1 MKCFLM
7 GSILSETEAV
17 ENGEYVML
25 SDSDEWTED
34 AELLGMM
41 IDVDSINM
49 AEHFS
54 KVEAQ
59 NDYLFGQVSVPRVLD
74 VLGKRHEI
82 CFAMNE
88 KGIIFVNEGI
98 YVSRLIERI
107 QCKKRGQASSKEQF
121 LYNFITQIFKNDIQI
136 LEEYER
142 RIIEL
147 EDSVMGDNLKDF
159 NKKLVPIRRELLLL
173 KGYYEQVGEM
183 GKELE
188 ENENAY
194 FNKKRL
200 KYFRSIT
207 DKAERLEGKSE
218 QLLAYSGQVRDM
230 YQSAF
235 DAKQNKAIEFLT
247 IVSTIFLPLT
257 LLTSWYGMNFKNM
270 PELEAGYPFLIVVAV
285 LIVAGTV
292 VLFKR
297 KGIIRKDGG

>member
-17 ENGEYVML
+17 ENGEYVIL
-25 SDSDEWTED
+25 SEQDEWTED
-34 AELLGMM
+34 AKLLGMM
-41 IDVDSINM
+41 IDIDSINM
-49 AEHFS
+49 AGHFS
-54 KVEAQ
+54 KVEVQ

-74 VLGKRHEI
+74 LLGKRHEI
-82 CFAMNE
+82 YFAMNE
-88 KGIIFVNEGI
+88 KGIIFVNEEM

-147 EDSVMGDNLKDF
+147 EAAVMADNLKDF
-159 NKKLVPIRRELLLL
+159 NKKLVPIRRELLVL
-173 KGYYEQVGEM
+173 KGYYEQAAEM

-207 DKAERLEGKSE
+207 DKAERLESKSE

-270 PELEAGYPFLIVVAV
+270 PELETGYPALVAAAVIIV
-285 LIVAGTV
+285 IVTIV
-292 VLFKR
+292 IFKK
-297 KGIIRKDGG
+297 KGIIRKNS